1 MTHEAV
7 NQYVTRRR
15 KMKTIIAVLAVSLAL
30 SACGGGGSGPAPV
43 SAPVPASSPDPAS
56 GPIPTGGFD
65 GSLTGQSSQSSADI
79 FVKFGNYPFFGG
91 ALFSVDT
98 SFPDSTHVQMNM
110 SMQPSWT
117 GNILFKNNSTGVS
130 VLMSRTTSPAG
141 DTVWQAPINPPN
153 LIRNGVADN
162 FTVALS
168 N

>member
-1 MTHEAV
+1 
-7 NQYVTRRR
+7 
-15 KMKTIIAVLAVSLAL
+15 MKTIIAALAVSLAL
-30 SACGGGGSGPAPV
+30 SACGGGGAGGGSSPAQV
-43 SAPVPASSPDPAS
+43 SAPVPASSTDPAS

-65 GSLTGQSSQSSADI
+65 GSLTGQSAQSSADI

-98 SFPDSTHVQMNM
+98 SFPDSTHVQMSM
-110 SMQPSWT
+110 SMQPNWT
-117 GNILFKNNSTGVS
+117 GNILFKNNTTGVS

-141 DTVWQAPINPPN
+141 DSVWQAAINPPN

-162 FTVALS
+162 FTVVLS

>member
-1 MTHEAV
+1 
-7 NQYVTRRR
+7 
-15 KMKTIIAVLAVSLAL
+15 MKTIIALLATLAL
-30 SACGGGGSGPAPV
+30 SACGGGGNGPAQV
-43 SAPVPASSPDPAS
+43 SAPVPASAPEIAS

-65 GSLTGQSSQSSADI
+65 GSLTGQSAQSSADI

-110 SMQPSWT
+110 SMQPNWT
-117 GNILFKNNSTGVS
+117 GNILFKNDTTNVS

-141 DTVWQAPINPPN
+141 DTVWQADTNPPN
-153 LIRNGVADN
+153 LIRNGVADT
-162 FTVALS
+162 FTVVLS